1 MRLLDPRPRRPA
13 RAALLWLLLC
23 ALLPAASARPAA
35 PDTDAAAFLARLEAA
50 WQTRDLEGW
59 LSLWDFAN
67 PEEKAF
73 EEETVRTAFSSDE
86 TVLSFLR
93 RPTPAEGAK
102 RFGADVQVFAATEPR
117 AQVSYWRLSAERRAA
132 GWAIVNRQ
140 EAGQVDGLV
149 HLSLGPRAWRARGV
163 SLRLEDFELRMEDG
177 TLFTTP
183 ETLGPTAFAFVGRAR
198 VRFSPAPPSEREQ
211 VRQFSGEPAM
221 DREVGWAFIRLH
233 PADFHSALETGKL
246 EPETDPGPRRAQ
258 AERVWQDRS
267 QRSFT
272 IDAAL
277 PRSPWWLMPSL
288 GDAIV
293 DFPWGRK
300 RVLTFALSAGE
311 PEDVNLFD
319 RDRRFQICSYPSGGR
334 APRYSEDDRRVVDVL
349 DNDITARFDPERLE
363 LVATHTMR
371 VRMLSP
377 APTLR
382 LRLHDD
388 FRVASVTTEEG
399 GSLLFFR
406 VRDQGNLVV
415 SLGPLARREEP
426 FTLTTR
432 YSGRHDPAPVD
443 QELVQLTADQVE
455 DTFVDQRPLVYSN
468 RTAWYPRPPNE
479 DFATAR
485 VRIES
490 PAGWLG
496 VTGGE
501 LVSLRTEGGRTRAE
515 YRLEQ
520 PGKFVTA
527 IVGRLADVGLR
538 QEGEQAVRGFA
549 GPRMRGETLDQM
561 LVAQEMLA
569 FYARRFGP
577 SPFPTLGLVVAEG
590 ETPGGHSPPGLVYL
604 QVRPPALRSRSLPE
618 DPSNFS
624 DLPGFFLAHETAHQ
638 WWGEGMAP
646 ANYRE
651 RWLSEAWAQYSA
663 ALWLR
668 ERLGEGAFRGMMDRM
683 ARWAT
688 RFDSSGPIH
697 LGQRLGPPRAGRARL
712 PGGRVRQGRLGA
724 PHAEGRRGRRGFL
737 RRGARLSRALP
748 LREGGHRGL
757 PGGARNGE
765 RARPAP
771 LLRAVDLRDRPP
783 GAPLVLPD
791 GEDRR
796 RLPNDDRRPT
806 AGPAGPRASAAVDGD
821 GNRKRDAHR
830 HRRARGRLVD
840 DGHQPEAAA
849 RDAER
854 RPRAARPRRAGR
866 PRAAPASVAVA
877 APLVLQRRDLRLGLG
892 ELLLV
897 LFQEGGVG
905 RAARTVVVGVAVHLD
920 LHLVD
925 DVLVDGLFLAGLVE
939 LLAPEPPRPS
949 PGPPPRPSPHPPR
962 PSQPEQP
969 PRPGPRLRRRLTLH
983 GGLALGRAL
992 APGCRRPPVVAG
1004 VFVAGRSRAVDT
1016 GAIAWPM
1023 SPSV

>member
-1 MRLLDPRPRRPA
+1 ML
-13 RAALLWLLLC
+13 
-23 ALLPAASARPAA
+23 
-35 PDTDAAAFLARLEAA
+35 T
-50 WQTRDLEGW
+50 
-59 LSLWDFAN
+59 
-67 PEEKAF
+67 
-73 EEETVRTAFSSDE
+73 
-86 TVLSFLR
+86 FLR

-132 GWAIVNRQ
+132 GWAIVSRQ
-140 EAGQVDGLV
+140 EAGQIDGLV

-198 VRFSPAPPSEREQ
+198 VHFSPAPPSEREQ
-211 VRQFSGEPAM
+211 VRQFSGEPAL

-233 PADFHSALETGKL
+233 PADFHRAMETGKL

-277 PRSPWWLMPSL
+277 PRSPWWLMPSP

-319 RDRRFQICSYPSGGR
+319 RDRRLQICTYPSGGR

-363 LVATHTMR
+363 LRRHA
-371 VRMLSP
+371 
-377 APTLR
+377 
-382 LRLHDD
+382 HD
-388 FRVASVTTEEG
+388 
-399 GSLLFFR
+399 
-406 VRDQGNLVV
+406 
-415 SLGPLARREEP
+415 ARRRCCRQP
-426 FTLTTR
+426 PRCGCGCTTT
-432 YSGRHDPAPVD
+432 SGSPRSPPRRAAACSSSACATRATWSSPSARWPGGRSPSRSPRA
-443 QELVQLTADQVE
+443 TRAATTPPRSTRSSCSSRSDQVE

-604 QVRPPALRSRSLPE
+604 QVRPPVLRARSLPD

-624 DLPGFFLAHETAHQ
+624 DLPGFFLAHEAAHQ
-638 WWGEGMAP
+638 WWGEGTAP

-668 ERLGEGAFRGMMDRM
+668 ERLGEGAFRSMMDRM

-697 LGQRLGPPRAGRARL
+697 LGQRLGHLEQDGRVFRAVVYDKGAWVLHMLRGVVGDEAFFAGARAFLERFRYGKAGTEDFRVALEAASGRDLRPYFERWIYGTGLPVLLWSSRTERTDGGFRTTIDVRPQDL
-712 PGGRVRQGRLGA
+712 PGPV
-724 PHAEGRRGRRGFL
+724 
-737 RRGARLSRALP
+737 P
-748 LREGGHRGL
+748 LQL
-757 PGGARNGE
+757 A
-765 RARPAP
+765 
-771 LLRAVDLRDRPP
+771 
-783 GAPLVLPD
+783 
-791 GEDRR
+791 
-796 RLPNDDRRPT
+796 T
-806 AGPAGPRASAAVDGD
+806 ATATGSE
-821 GNRKRDAHR
+821 DAHR
-830 HRRARGRLVD
+830 HRRDRGRLVD

-866 PRAAPASVAVA
+866 PRAGPASVAVA

-905 RAARTVVVGVAVHLD
+905 RAAGTVV
-920 LHLVD
+920 
-925 DVLVDGLFLAGLVE
+925 
-939 LLAPEPPRPS
+939 
-949 PGPPPRPSPHPPR
+949 
-962 PSQPEQP
+962 
-969 PRPGPRLRRRLTLH
+969 
-983 GGLALGRAL
+983 
-992 APGCRRPPVVAG
+992 
-1004 VFVAGRSRAVDT
+1004 GRSLPFIWT
-1016 GAIAWPM
+1016 CTLSMM
-1023 SPSV
+1023 SL